1 MALEETIN
9 NDIKIAMK
17 AKEANKLQALRAIK
31 SSILLLKTS
40 PDGLTETSA
49 IKSLQKMV
57 KQRRDAGELYVQQN
71 RQDLADVEFFEA
83 AIIDEYLPQQ
93 MNQDEIKAELTAIIS
108 KTGASSK
115 ADMGKVM
122 GVATKAMA
130 GKADGKLISTLVKQL
145 LS

>member
-9 NDIKIAMK
+9 DDIKTAMK
-17 AKEANKLQALRAIK
+17 AKEANKLQALRAVK

-40 PDGLTETSA
+40 PEGLTDETA

-57 KQRRDAGELYVQQN
+57 KQRKDAGELYVQQN
-71 RQDLADVEFFEA
+71 RQDLADVEFFESG
-83 AIIDEYLPQQ
+83 IIGKYLPQQ
-93 MNQDEIKAELTAIIS
+93 MTEDEIKAELTAIIS
-108 KTGASSK
+108 KTGSSSK

-122 GVATKAMA
+122 GMATKAMA

>member
-93 MNQDEIKAELTAIIS
+93 MNEVEIKAELTAIIS

>member
-93 MNQDEIKAELTAIIS
+93 MNENEIKTELTAIIS

>member
-9 NDIKIAMK
+9 DDIKTAMK
-17 AKEANKLQALRAIK
+17 AKEADKLQALRAVK

-40 PDGLTETSA
+40 PEGLTDETA

-57 KQRRDAGELYVQQN
+57 KQRKEAGELYVQQN
-71 RQDLADVEFFEA
+71 RQDLADVEFFEVG
-83 AIIDEYLPQQ
+83 IIDKYLPQQ
-93 MNQDEIKAELTAIIS
+93 MGEEEIKAELTAIIS

-122 GVATKAMA
+122 GMATKAMA

>member
-1 MALEETIN
+1 MTLEETIN

-93 MNQDEIKAELTAIIS
+93 MNEDEIKAELTAIIS

>member
-71 RQDLADVEFFEA
+71 RQDLADIEFFEA

-93 MNQDEIKAELTAIIS
+93 MNEDEIKAELTSIIS

>member
-93 MNQDEIKAELTAIIS
+93 MNEDEIKAELTAIIS

>member
-9 NDIKIAMK
+9 NDIKTAMK

-40 PDGLTETSA
+40 PEGLTEESA

-57 KQRRDAGELYVQQN
+57 KQRKDAGELYVQQN

-83 AIIDEYLPQQ
+83 AIIDKYLPQQ
-93 MNQDEIKAELTAIIS
+93 MNEDEIKVELTAIIS

-122 GVATKAMA
+122 GMATKAMA

>member
-71 RQDLADVEFFEA
+71 RQDLADIEFFEA

-93 MNQDEIKAELTAIIS
+93 MNENEIKTELTAIIS

>member
-1 MALEETIN
+1 
-9 NDIKIAMK
+9 
-17 AKEANKLQALRAIK
+17 
-31 SSILLLKTS
+31 
-40 PDGLTETSA
+40 
-49 IKSLQKMV
+49 MV

-93 MNQDEIKAELTAIIS
+93 MNEDEIKAELTAIIS

>member
-1 MALEETIN
+1 MTLEETIN
-9 NDIKIAMK
+9 DDIKTAMK
-17 AKEANKLQALRAIK
+17 AKEANKLQALRAVK

-40 PDGLTETSA
+40 PEGLTDETA

-57 KQRRDAGELYVQQN
+57 KQRKDAGELYVQQN
-71 RQDLADVEFFEA
+71 RQDLADVEFFES
-83 AIIDEYLPQQ
+83 AIIDKYLPQQ
-93 MNQDEIKAELTAIIS
+93 MDEDEIKAELTAIIS

-122 GVATKAMA
+122 AMATKAMA

>member
-93 MNQDEIKAELTAIIS
+93 MNEDEIKAELTSIIS

>member
-93 MNQDEIKAELTAIIS
+93 MNEDEIKAELTTIIA

>member
-57 KQRRDAGELYVQQN
+57 KQRSDAGELYVQQN

-93 MNQDEIKAELTAIIS
+93 MNEDEIKAELTTIIA